1 MKPSTLTPAGCVAV
15 LIVFI
20 GGCAST
26 WPPPPATDQI
36 ASPGAA
42 NTNAYMLHPPNAAMP
57 ANAVSNAQPPRLTV
71 GTSYPDTQLIL
82 PWFLN
87 DIINFVNYR

>member
-1 MKPSTLTPAGCVAV
+1 MKPSTLVPAGCAAAVFVV
-15 LIVFI
+15 LIS
-20 GGCAST
+20 GCAST
-26 WPPPPATDQI
+26 WPPPPATHQTT
-36 ASPGAA
+36 SPGAI
-42 NTNAYMLHPPNAAMP
+42 NTNAYMLHAPNAAMP
-57 ANAVSNAQPPRLTV
+57 ANAVSKPPRLTV

>member
-1 MKPSTLTPAGCVAV
+1 MRPLTLTAASVAAAVIV
-15 LIVFI
+15 LID
-20 GGCAST
+20 GCAST
-26 WPPPPATDQI
+26 WPPPPTNQV

-42 NTNAYMLHPPNAAMP
+42 NTNAYMLHAPNTATP
-57 ANAVSNAQPPRLTV
+57 ANATAKPPRLTV